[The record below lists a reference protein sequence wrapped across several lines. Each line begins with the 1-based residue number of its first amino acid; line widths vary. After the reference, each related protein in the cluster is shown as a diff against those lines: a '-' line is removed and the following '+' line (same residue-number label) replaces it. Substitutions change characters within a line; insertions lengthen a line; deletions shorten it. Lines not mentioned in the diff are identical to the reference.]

1 MVNHIVLEIIA
12 EIGRWEINLYAYLW
26 ESSLYQ
32 FKRRNKVTV
41 CADEGN
47 NVSRSQ
53 NTILN
58 HSDWN
63 VDIRFLFFGALNIS
77 FAVWADNMLFKIL
90 VPDNFKPVS
99 VYQFIGIKKSTLTA
113 IFLRT
118 ERGCREIN
126 DFFKHLPGAKKTLA
140 QLHHI
145 NPIEPLP
152 CRINTF
158 SALETE
164 IEIEA
169 IYVEC
174 HSFGLFHVVK

>member
-58 HSDWN
+58 HSD
-63 VDIRFLFFGALNIS
+63 
-77 FAVWADNMLFKIL
+77 
-90 VPDNFKPVS
+90 
-99 VYQFIGIKKSTLTA
+99 
-113 IFLRT
+113 
-118 ERGCREIN
+118 
-126 DFFKHLPGAKKTLA
+126 
-140 QLHHI
+140 
-145 NPIEPLP
+145 
-152 CRINTF
+152 
-158 SALETE
+158 
-164 IEIEA
+164 
-169 IYVEC
+169 
-174 HSFGLFHVVK
+174 